1 MTLTPLI
8 TAAQG
13 FPALERL
20 VSDARD
26 EVFLSFRIFD
36 PETQLRLPNLQARG
50 LSTWT
55 DLLAEVARRGVS
67 LRILLADFDPLFT
80 ADLHRLA
87 WRSAQSIED
96 AVGGDTRV
104 LCAPHGQE
112 AGPLWHLLMRGRIK
126 RAMDSLRSRDPGDLT
141 PVEQTILRGSTVL
154 RPVTI
159 HQKFAVADG
168 RVSVIGGLDINERR
182 FDTHDHDRPA
192 DETWHDVSMQVA
204 DDRFGAALRYHFAQS
219 WNGALDCGASPSDGD
234 PTHLDIPAPRRL
246 EEPALVRT
254 LSAPCR
260 GAGRLSPENRIAE
273 HEDTLI
279 TAIGGAR
286 DSIYIETQFLRHK
299 PIADALVQAAGR
311 NPDLNLIALMP
322 PFAERVLFNSDH
334 GWDARHAHALQV
346 RALTRIRDAFG
357 PRAALVA
364 PARPIAADDL
374 GPSLHGAEPIY
385 VHSKVTL
392 IDDAFGLVGS
402 ANLNGRSLRW
412 DTEAS
417 VRFRTP
423 ETVADLRAQLA
434 AKWLGDAARD
444 VDITRAANW
453 QDAAERNAQR
463 APEARVGFVLPY
475 PLERVQRFSR
485 SLPFLPDDIF

>member
-1 MTLTPLI
+1 MTLSSLI
-8 TAAQG
+8 TAGQG

-20 VSDARD
+20 ASEAHD
-26 EVFLSFRIFD
+26 ELFLSFRIFD
-36 PETQLRLPNLQARG
+36 PATKLRLPELQSRG
-50 LSTWT
+50 LTTWT
-55 DLLAEVARRGVS
+55 DLLAEIAGRGVS

-87 WRSAQSIED
+87 WRSAQQIED

-126 RAMDSLRSRDPGDLT
+126 RALDSLRSRDPKELT
-141 PVEQTILRGSTVL
+141 PVEQAVLRGSTVL

-168 RVSVIGGLDINERR
+168 RVSVIGGLDVNERR
-182 FDTHDHDRPA
+182 FDTPDHDRPA
-192 DETWHDVSMQVA
+192 DETWHDVSMHVD
-204 DDRFGAALRYHFAQS
+204 DDRFGAALRFHFAQS
-219 WNGALDCGASPSDGD
+219 WNSALDCGASPSDGD
-234 PTHLDIPAPRRL
+234 LTRLDIPAPRRL
-246 EEPALVRT
+246 EDPALVRT

-273 HEDTLI
+273 HEETLI
-279 TAIGGAR
+279 TAIGEAR

-299 PIADALVQAAGR
+299 PIADALANAAGK

-346 RALTRIRDAFG
+346 RALARIRDAFG

-364 PARPIAADDL
+364 PARPVAADDD
-374 GPSLHGAEPIY
+374 GPAVHGAEPIY

-392 IDDAFGLVGS
+392 IDDDFGLVGS

-417 VRFRTP
+417 VRFRAP
-423 ETVADLRAQLA
+423 ETVAGLRAQLA
-434 AKWLGDAARD
+434 AKWLGDAAQD
-444 VDITRAANW
+444 ADIHRAATW
-453 QDAAERNAQR
+453 RDIATQNAQR

-475 PLERVQRFSR
+475 PLERVRRFSR
-485 SLPFLPDDIF
+485 SLPFLPDDMF

>member
-20 VSDARD
+20 VSEARE

-36 PETQLRLPNLQARG
+36 PETPLRLPEVRARG
-50 LSTWT
+50 LTTWT

-87 WRSAQSIED
+87 WRSAQLIKT
-96 AVGGDTRV
+96 AVAGDTRV

-126 RAMDSLRSRDPGDLT
+126 RALDNLRSRDPGDLT

-182 FDTHDHDRPA
+182 FDTPDHDRPA
-192 DETWHDVSMQVA
+192 DETWHDMSMQVT
-204 DDRFGAALRYHFAQS
+204 DERFGAALRHHFAQS
-219 WNGALDCGASPSDGD
+219 WNSALDCGASPSDGD
-234 PTHLDIPAPRRL
+234 LTPLDVAAPERL
-246 EEPALVRT
+246 EDPALVRT

-260 GAGRLSPENRIAE
+260 GAGRLSPDNRIAE
-273 HEDTLI
+273 HEETLI
-279 TAIGGAR
+279 TAIRDAR
-286 DSIYIETQFLRHK
+286 NSIYLETQFLRHK
-299 PIADALVQAAGR
+299 PIANALVQSAGQ

-346 RALTRIRDAFG
+346 RALARIRDAFG

-364 PARPIAADDL
+364 PARPIAADDV
-374 GPSLHGAEPIY
+374 GPALHGAEPVY

-392 IDDAFGLVGS
+392 IDDDFGLVGS

-417 VRFRTP
+417 VRFHDP
-423 ETVADLRAQLA
+423 GTVADLRAQLA
-434 AKWLGDAARD
+434 NKWLGEAAKGA
-444 VDITRAANW
+444 DITRAATW
-453 QDAAERNAQR
+453 QEAAKRNARR

-475 PLERVQRFSR
+475 PLEQVQRFSR
-485 SLPFLPDDIF
+485 SLPFLPDDMF